1 MGFVFQPRRLA
12 QAAALS
18 VLAGSCV
25 ALAATPAEAILTF
38 YIFENPA
45 NSNKVRLQAQ
55 GSLNLGA
62 PDIGPTSNA
71 CSLKGSI
78 DFDASL
84 LCAGSFGDTVTY
96 TSVTPFANT
105 ANFLNYVPSS
115 LIVDG
120 ISASDNLPTAN
131 PNPTPYAFLDAL
143 SNRFYISPNYVSGG
157 LISSFSDF
165 SGTFTQL
172 GFGNTTGTLGTWTI
186 GTGPVTDSINIQFGA
201 PPGPGP
207 GPGSTVPG
215 PLPVLGGAAAFGWSR
230 RLRRRIQA

>member
-45 NSNKVRLQAQ
+45 NGNNVRLLAE
-55 GSLNLGA
+55 GSLTTPSVAASPASCAVNGA
-62 PDIGPTSNA
+62 
-71 CSLKGSI
+71 I
-78 DFDASL
+78 DFAGSSI
-84 LCAGSFGDTVTY
+84 CAGTQAVDLRNYVT
-96 TSVTPFANT
+96 TPIANT
-105 ANFLNYVPSS
+105 NNFLNYSPAVLLTGSTSS
-115 LIVDG
+115 ID
-120 ISASDNLPTAN
+120 SPASPFA
-131 PNPTPYAFLDAL
+131 YLDVF
-143 SNRFYISPNYVSGG
+143 SNQFYISNQYVSGTQ
-157 LISSFSDF
+157 ISSYSDF
-165 SGTFTQL
+165 VGNFNTLL
-172 GFGNTTGTLGTWTI
+172 GPTATTSGTLGTWMI
-186 GTGPVTDSINIQFGA
+186 GTGPLDPTNTVIVQFGA